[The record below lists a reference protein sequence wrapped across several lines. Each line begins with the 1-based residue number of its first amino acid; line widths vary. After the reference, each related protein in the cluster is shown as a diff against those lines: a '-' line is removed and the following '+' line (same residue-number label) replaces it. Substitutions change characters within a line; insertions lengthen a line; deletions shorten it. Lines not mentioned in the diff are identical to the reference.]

1 METVISCWIFLVS
14 VYTQTIVCLLFKFK
28 SRFFTMLYRWTFWW
42 NSHDFSWVIG
52 PPHDLTFLPWFLFR
66 VFIWL
71 IMIYQEGWNFLD
83 GSEFVFCSSR
93 GLLIITH
100 PRVLPVFN
108 QNTLEYSRI
117 KLKLKIS
124 WYLIS
129 CKNSTISKLDTWWY
143 KWAEIFKIFSK

>member
-1 METVISCWIFLVS
+1 METIISCWFFLVS
-14 VYTQTIVCLLFKFK
+14 VYTQTNVCLLFKVRMK
-28 SRFFTMLYRWTFWW
+28 TFFTMLYRWTSWW
-42 NSHDFSWVIG
+42 NSHDFSSLVIII
-52 PPHDLTFLPWFLFR
+52 DLNFYFSLR
-66 VFIWL
+66 VFFIWL

-129 CKNSTISKLDTWWY
+129 CKNSTISNWTRGGTSGQKIL
-143 KWAEIFKIFSK
+143 KIFSK

>member
-1 METVISCWIFLVS
+1 METIICCWIFLVS

-28 SRFFTMLYRWTFWW
+28 SRSFFYHVVQVNFLMK
-42 NSHDFSWVIG
+42 FSWFFMSHW
-52 PPHDLTFLPWFLFR
+52 PSSWFKFSLR
-66 VFIWL
+66 VDFFIWL
-71 IMIYQEGWNFLD
+71 IMIYQEGWIFLD
-83 GSEFVFCSSR
+83 GEFVFCSSR

-129 CKNSTISKLDTWWY
+129 CKNSTISNWTRGGTSGQKIL
-143 KWAEIFKIFSK
+143 KIFSK